1 MEVARIEA
9 QDIISKTD
17 TVSLLLIED
26 DDIDAMYIMRDFK
39 KRKIANPFLRAVDGL
54 DALEKLRNGK
64 VARPFIILL
73 DLQMPRMNGIEFLE
87 ELRKDEALSDSVV
100 FVLTTSKDERDIVS
114 SYENHIAGYF
124 VKEAP
129 GEGFL
134 SVIEVLDGYWRLA
147 HLPPQKS

>member
-1 MEVARIEA
+1 MEA
-9 QDIISKTD
+9 QELISTNN
-17 TVSLLLIED
+17 TVSLLLVED

-39 KRKIANPFLRAVDGL
+39 KRKIGNPFMRAVDGI
-54 DALEKLRNGK
+54 DALEKLRSGEVK
-64 VARPFIILL
+64 RPFIILL

-87 ELRKDEALSDSVV
+87 ELRKDDSLSDSVV
-100 FVLTTSKDERDIVS
+100 FVLTTSKDEQDIVS

-134 SVIEVLDGYWRLA
+134 SIIELLDGYWRLA
-147 HLPPQKS
+147 HLPPQKPN

>member
-1 MEVARIEA
+1 MESQELL
-9 QDIISKTD
+9 SKNN

-39 KRKIANPFLRAVDGL
+39 KRKIGNPFVRAVDGI
-54 DALEKLRNGK
+54 DALEKLRSGK
-64 VARPFIILL
+64 IDRPYIILL

-87 ELRKDEALSDSVV
+87 ELRKDESLSDSVV
-100 FVLTTSKDERDIVS
+100 FVLTTSKDEQDIVS

-124 VKEAP
+124 VKEEP

-134 SVIEVLDGYWRLA
+134 SIIELLDGYWRLA
-147 HLPPQKS
+147 HLPPQKAK